1 MTWTSLINHLLHLF
15 ALPVCLGLGFV
26 LFEGG
31 KRAFR
36 GRQNTTPR
44 MPLYA
49 LAILLLGLLTQLA
62 LLFALQK
69 DGTVL
74 GYVWISLVMGLGH
87 FCLTRAWRVRG
98 A

>member
-1 MTWTSLINHLLHLF
+1 
-15 ALPVCLGLGFV
+15 
-26 LFEGG
+26 
-31 KRAFR
+31 
-36 GRQNTTPR
+36 

-49 LAILLLGLLTQLA
+49 LSLILLGLLAQLA

-74 GYVWISLVMGLGH
+74 GYAWISFVMGLGH
-87 FCLTRAWRVRG
+87 FCLTRAWRVGR